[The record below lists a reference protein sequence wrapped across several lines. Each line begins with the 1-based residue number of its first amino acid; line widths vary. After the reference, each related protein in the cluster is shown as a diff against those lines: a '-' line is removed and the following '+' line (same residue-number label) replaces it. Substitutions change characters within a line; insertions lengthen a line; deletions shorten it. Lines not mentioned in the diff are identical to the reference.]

1 MVKSLRTAYF
11 GWVKKKTTNLQKCR
25 LLWNQINKQ
34 YNFIQLHHVL
44 CPPFDV
50 YLNNKHHKMRWTAK
64 RNHLN
69 FENQKK
75 NNIFNWLLNRNLEF
89 IYFSTQV
96 NTQFRYY
103 DRKLHQVQTVD
114 LLFYILT
121 SKFHFHFS
129 MCCVVHTAFRFFFF
143 LHFISYV
150 PLVVFLFWSLSNNFS
165 VGIINSVETRPC
177 LKYADSH
184 T

>member
-1 MVKSLRTAYF
+1 MLKIGQKSENCLF
-11 GWVKKKTTNLQKCR
+11 WLSKKKTTNLQKCR

-75 NNIFNWLLNRNLEF
+75 IT
-89 IYFSTQV
+89 FSTGFLTAIWNLSIFQRKSTHNLDIMTENCTRCKRLTYSFISWPV
-96 NTQFRYY
+96 NFIFISQCAVLYTP
-103 DRKLHQVQTVD
+103 
-114 LLFYILT
+114 
-121 SKFHFHFS
+121 HFGFFS
-129 MCCVVHTAFRFFFF
+129 F
-143 LHFISYV
+143 FISYRMC
-150 PLVVFLFWSLSNNFS
+150 LLLCFCFGVFPTISLS
-165 VGIINSVETRPC
+165 V
-177 LKYADSH
+177 
-184 T
+184 